1 MVGNMVHLI
10 FRHELNRNELTLMS
24 LHATFDGAQ
33 SRMTGEAEYWHDV
46 GAKVDR
52 DTKGGFMVEFG
63 QNKWYFFVSSRTI
76 DK

>member
-1 MVGNMVHLI
+1 MVHLI

-24 LHATFDGAQ
+24 LHATFDGAN
-33 SRMTGEAEYWHDV
+33 SRMTGEAEYWNDV

-52 DTKGGFMVEFG
+52 DTKGGFMVEYG
-63 QNKWYFFVSSRTI
+63 RNKWYFFVSSRTI